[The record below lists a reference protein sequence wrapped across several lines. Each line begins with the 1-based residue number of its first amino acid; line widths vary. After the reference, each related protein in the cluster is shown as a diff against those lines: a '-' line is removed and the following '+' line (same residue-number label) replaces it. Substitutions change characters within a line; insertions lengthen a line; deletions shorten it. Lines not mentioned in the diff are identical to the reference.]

1 MLLRLIYGRFVIV
14 IIGLMGVRPTGV
26 QPSYCIL
33 VLFEKCVYGENTTF
47 VMEIAMRSTKVKDR
61 VKLHVMPNVMCVGY
75 ALMHMQESDRHV
87 VLFNSLLIPKA
98 CAILSDASGMH
109 TQNTNL

>member
-1 MLLRLIYGRFVIV
+1 MEKIPLLL
-14 IIGLMGVRPTGV
+14 LK
-26 QPSYCIL
+26 SL
-33 VLFEKCVYGENTTF
+33 CVAPKLE
-47 VMEIAMRSTKVKDR
+47 DR